1 MNVYFIGMAIS
12 MVLYI
17 VAGFF
22 ISKRVRNANDF
33 FVAGRNAPTILIVGS
48 LVASYCSTGLF
59 MGDAGEAYAGF
70 FSPFMITVIM
80 QTAGYLLGSV
90 FFGRYLRRSEA
101 TTIPEFFGKRY
112 ESKKLQKLAAVT
124 AIVTM
129 LVYML
134 SVMQGIGTL
143 MSYVTGL
150 DYNLCILLALL
161 TFTVLCFVS
170 GSKGVLI
177 TDTIMFG
184 IFTVSAVISVFVIV
198 NKLGGWVPSI
208 QAVTAENP
216 DVFSWHGNLSHLYPT
231 GAENMIWAL
240 MTGLT
245 WVSVCAIGPW
255 QSSRY
260 LMAKNEHVVVRSAVY
275 AAIGVG
281 LLEFIIPT
289 TAALLRQHSDAIP
302 GSSYALIWAATN
314 LLPTVLGVLL
324 LTGVLAAGISSA
336 TTFLSLIGSSV
347 AVDICGIEDDKKK
360 LNVARVAIVA
370 ASAVTMLLAYFNPPQ
385 IYIVLLLSGTVVT
398 CSWVPVC
405 IASVWSKRVAKEGA
419 FWGMLCGFVGCAAVK
434 IVGSVFKLSL
444 PLWCDSFVVGLVA
457 NVAAML
463 IATRLTTPTEGELLQ
478 REKLM
483 VIPAKEF
490 DAKEI
495 RITKR
500 TVSIFILWGGCGR
513 PGASAG
519 LGYPLY
525 QRPVSQPAV

>member
-1 MNVYFIGMAIS
+1 MGMVFS
-12 MVLYI
+12 MLCYI
-17 VAGFF
+17 VLGLL
-22 ISKRVRNANDF
+22 ISKKVKSANDF

-70 FSPFMITVIM
+70 FTPFIITVTM

-90 FFGRYLRRSEA
+90 FFGRYLRRSGA
-101 TTIPEFFGKRY
+101 TTIPEFFGKRFD
-112 ESKKLQKLAAVT
+112 SPKLQKLAAVT

-143 MSYVTGL
+143 MNYVTGV
-150 DYNLCILLALL
+150 DYNLCILLALI

-184 IFTVSAVISVFVIV
+184 IFTISALISVFVIV
-198 NKLGGWVPSI
+198 GKLGGWMPSI
-208 QAVTAENP
+208 QAVTQANP
-216 DVFSWHGNLSHLYPT
+216 DVFSWHGNLEHLYPT
-231 GAENMIWAL
+231 GTENMIWAVI
-240 MTGLT
+240 TGLT

-260 LMAKNEHVVVRSAVY
+260 LMAKNEHVVIRSSVF

-281 LLEFIIPT
+281 LLEFVIPI
-289 TAALLRQHSDAIP
+289 TAAFLTQKSDQIP
-302 GSSYALIWAATN
+302 GSSYALIWAATH
-314 LLPTVLGVLL
+314 LLPTFLGVIL

-347 AVDICGIEDDKKK
+347 SIDILGIEDDKKRLTAAK
-360 LNVARVAIVA
+360 VTIII
-370 ASAVTMLLAYFNPPQ
+370 ASAITMLLAYFNPPQ

-405 IASVWSKRVAKEGA
+405 IASIWSKKVTKEGA
-419 FWGMLCGFVGCAAVK
+419 FWGMLCGFVACGAVK
-434 IVGSVFKLSL
+434 IIGSIFKLNI
-444 PLWCDSFVVGLVA
+444 PIWCDSFVVGLIA
-457 NVAAML
+457 NVAAMV
-463 IATRLTTPTEGELLQ
+463 IATKMSTITEEE
-478 REKLM
+478 EKRHKALM
-483 VIPAKEF
+483 VVPENSL
-490 DAKEI
+490 D
-495 RITKR
+495 RRDVLITKR
-500 TVSIFILWGGCGR
+500 TIKLFILWGGVVAIGMLVLWALPYR
-513 PGASAG
+513 AA
-519 LGYPLY
+519 L
-525 QRPVSQPAV
+525 